1 VGEYQR
7 AGVMQSVNSLGA
19 ARKFEHVFSLTED
32 F

>member
-7 AGVMQSVNSLGA
+7 AGVMQSVNKQGG
-19 ARKFEHVFSLTED
+19 KFEHVFSLSEE